1 MPFPGGS
8 DDKESAS
15 NMGNPGLIPGSGRP
29 PGEGGGHPFSYSCL
43 ENPMGGGAW
52 WATVDGVAQSLGM
65 EWLTLRWDTR
75 LSVLRSEC
83 IQTHKQQKWPWTS
96 GQPAPHLELL
106 GVVCSHPG
114 EEQRPLPVTHVMYVK
129 KVLSGSKEW
138 FRKYSNSLHSFFLI
152 SVSITETVR
161 GVTWLAKKLP

>member
-96 GQPAPHLELL
+96 GQPAPP
-106 GVVCSHPG
+106 PG
-114 EEQRPLPVTHVMYVK
+114 ALRGGLQSPREEQRPL
-129 KVLSGSKEW
+129 LSLTSCRWK
-138 FRKYSNSLHSFFLI
+138 RC
-152 SVSITETVR
+152 
-161 GVTWLAKKLP
+161 LAAPRSDSGNTQTLCIASSSSPCQ